1 MTTGPHNVVG
11 YQTLFSPAQSKP
23 ENDDLIF
30 DYTGKLNAL
39 VYQLQRDQ
47 GVDIK
52 DYPNYISPKQS
63 KGISKVVGGVLGWNG
78 VQVWGGNLAKLAA
91 IKEKYDPRCILNKG
105 YVFSSKTCKS
115 KGKANV
121 F

>member
-1 MTTGPHNVVG
+1 MAG
-11 YQTLFSPAQSKP
+11 YQTLFSPSQQNAK
-23 ENDDLIF
+23 NDGLIQT
-30 DYTGKLNAL
+30 YTNQFTTL
-39 VYQLQRDQ
+39 VYALQREQ

-52 DYPNYISPKQS
+52 DYPNYISPKQTT
-63 KGISKVVGGVLGWNG
+63 GVSKVVKGVTGWNG
-78 VQVWGGNLAKLAA
+78 ARIWGANVARLNT

-105 YVFSSKTCKS
+105 YVFSSKTCVS